1 MLKIGQPRNAYDLLG
16 LPRSATSVQV
26 RARYRQL
33 VRRHRKELSG
43 EQLLEDGQFR
53 AWTNAYLTLI
63 GPGRREYDQRLR
75 ESRGREQPP
84 DALSQLPAPRR
95 LLVQAEAAFL
105 RRKLNE
111 AGELAKAAL
120 KQESRNAETYALL
133 GDVLREQGKYD
144 DALTMYNYAIQFDP
158 NNPRYWQLLQESTAL
173 REGRA
178 IPRRYRR
185 ALTGPLDQPPK
196 TWVAVGLSL
205 IFIELSM
212 WHLQGRWGEPL
223 FFGVP
228 TNFVYAALGQGFLL
242 GMVLAGTAILGPF
255 DDELFNYNVTGLG
268 GELVPLGVFVALP
281 GIVVFWAAP
290 VFYLIASYLD
300 DHLSLSVLIALSV
313 CSALT
318 AGYGLLVPEEGRR
331 AVWVLGGNFVYFGF
345 LVGWLAG
352 SIRGRVFEH

>member
-16 LPRSATSVQV
+16 LPRSAASVQV

-33 VRRHRKELSG
+33 VRRYRKELSG
-43 EQLLEDGQFR
+43 QQLLEDEQFR

-63 GPGRREYDQRLR
+63 GPERREYDHRLR
-75 ESRGREQPP
+75 QSRGREQPS
-84 DALSQLPAPRR
+84 DALSQLSAPRR
-95 LLVQAEAAFL
+95 VLIQAEAAFL

-111 AGELAKAAL
+111 AAELAKAAL

-133 GDVLREQGKYD
+133 GDILREQAKYD

-158 NNPRYWQLLQESTAL
+158 NNSRYWQLLQEVTAL
-173 REGRA
+173 REGHA

-185 ALTGPLDQPPK
+185 EFAGPLDRPPS

-205 IFIELSM
+205 VFVELSI
-212 WHLQGRWGEPL
+212 WYLQGRWGAPL
-223 FFGVP
+223 FFGIP
-228 TNFVYAALGQGFLL
+228 TNFVYAAVGHGFLL
-242 GMVLAGTAILGPF
+242 GLVLAGTAILGPF
-255 DDELFNYNVTGLG
+255 DDELFNYNVTGMG
-268 GELVPLGVFVALP
+268 GELIPIGVFVALP

-300 DHLSLSVLIALSV
+300 ERLSLSVLIALFV

-318 AGYGLLVPEEGRR
+318 VGYALIVPEEGRR
-331 AVWVLGGNFVYFGF
+331 ATWILGGNFVYFGF

-352 SIRGRVFEH
+352 SMRARVFQH